1 MPNCRVHSHGR
12 LNSYARRVLAAVTA
26 GMICFVLSARA
37 ADPQYRTI
45 ADTQPDHTRAVEMA
59 RAGRHEPALQILRR
73 LLAAFPDDYPL
84 QRDVVMITAWKGDC
98 EGALTR
104 FERIRR
110 HPQLHDYVVPAIQDC
125 AVRRARAENHD
136 GALKVLEPLLEQ
148 QPASY
153 PLRRDVAVI
162 YTWKGDCGAALR
174 HFEVIRGHRD
184 HPPYLVVPV
193 ADCLLEDNR
202 PREARA
208 LVEDALSRYPED
220 EALQQ
225 ARLKMEATLRVDEG
239 EDETRPEAILR
250 LENDSSDQGLQEWRV
265 EAEVSNRMAPRTRV
279 YARYLMSRSSDSQ
292 YDAGDMNR
300 AGVGVRY
307 RFDPQWRIRQEFS
320 TDTRHDG
327 LQGSTTQLT
336 FEPRD
341 TWRFDLA
348 HATYVEDIPLRAR
361 ANNIQAKGLSFNAE
375 YNSTDHVWYWRGS
388 LERQEFSDRNDRS
401 GAFTTVGY
409 AYSVKPRTEQ
419 RIYLE
424 AHQSSNT
431 RLDAPYF
438 NPVDD
443 RSLGIVHR
451 TDIHHVSRYRR
462 HDNVIYLNVANYSQ
476 QGFGTHVKWGLKYEQ
491 IYDFDQRRHLSW
503 AAGYQSNIYDG
514 SREGE
519 VKLELL
525 YRHRF

>member
-1 MPNCRVHSHGR
+1 MPSCRVHGQGGLLSLAG
-12 LNSYARRVLAAVTA
+12 SVLAIATA
-26 GMICFVLSARA
+26 GMICFALPTGA
-37 ADPQYRTI
+37 ADSRYRTI
-45 ADTQPDHTRAVEMA
+45 ADTHPDHTRAVEMA

-84 QRDVVMITAWKGDC
+84 QRDLVMITAWTGDC
-98 EGALTR
+98 ESALAQ

-110 HPQLHDYVVPAIQDC
+110 HPGLHDYVVPAIQDC
-125 AVRRARAENHD
+125 AVKRARAENHD
-136 GALKVLEPLLEQ
+136 GALKILEPLLAQ
-148 QPASY
+148 QPSSY

-162 YTWKGDCGAALR
+162 YAWKGDCGAALR

-193 ADCLLEDNR
+193 ADCLLEANR

-208 LVEDALSRYPED
+208 LVEAALARYPND

-225 ARLKMEATLRVDEG
+225 ARLKMEATMRVDEG
-239 EDETRPEAILR
+239 EDETRPEVILR
-250 LENDSSDQGLQEWRV
+250 LENDDSDQGLREWRA
-265 EAEVSNRMAPRTRV
+265 EAEVSSRVAPRTRL
-279 YARYLMSRSSDSQ
+279 YARTLLSRSSDSQ
-292 YDAGDMNR
+292 YAAGDMNR
-300 AGVGVRY
+300 AGIGVRY

-327 LQGSTTQLT
+327 LGGSTTQLT

-348 HATYVEDIPLRAR
+348 YATYAEDIPLRAR
-361 ANNIQAKGLSFNAE
+361 ANDIQAKGLSFNAE
-375 YNSTDHVWYWRGS
+375 YNSTDHVWYWRGN
-388 LERQEFSDRNDRS
+388 LERQDFNDHNDRQS
-401 GAFTTVGY
+401 AFTTVGY
-409 AYSVKPRTEQ
+409 AYSVKPRVEQ

-424 AHQSSNT
+424 AYQSSNT

-438 NPVDD
+438 NPVED

-451 TDIHHVSRYRR
+451 TDIHYTSRYRR
-462 HDNVIYLNVANYSQ
+462 HDDVIYLSAANYNQ
-476 QGFGTHVKWGLKYEQ
+476 QGFGTHLKWGIKYEQ

-519 VKLELL
+519 IKLELL